1 MTHRLLA
8 LTLALGLALV
18 AGACGDDSND
28 SSSTSSPTPSPT
40 ATSPTE
46 PASADVCDA
55 KDELDADVKGM
66 KEDNTVQEYKA
77 SLTAISQDLKDL
89 VTVAD
94 DAYSDDLATFQAA
107 LNTFA
112 DQVKSIGSSDQ
123 GVLKSLE
130 DLGQAAGDLGDAA
143 QTLAEQIPCPSSS

>member
-8 LTLALGLALV
+8 LVLALGLSLV
-18 AGACGDDSND
+18 AGGCGGDSND
-28 SSSTSSPTPSPT
+28 SAGSSSTTPSPT

-46 PASADVCDA
+46 PAAADVCDA
-55 KDELDADVKGM
+55 KDKLDADVKGM
-66 KEDNTVQEYKA
+66 KEDNTAPEYKA

-112 DQVKSIGSSDQ
+112 DQVKSIGSSNQ
-123 GVLKSLE
+123 GALKTLE
-130 DLGQAAGDLGDAA
+130 DLGQAAGALGDAA
-143 QTLAEQIPCPSSS
+143 QTLAEQIPCPSNS